1 MKIKK
6 WEIALLISVSVLIL
20 SGFVINSEV
29 EALSDKLIRIHVVA
43 NSDSEEDQALK
54 LKVRDTVLEL
64 LAPVLESAESRSEAE
79 QIIKESMAEITA
91 AAENTIREN
100 GFFYTAKG
108 SLMTEHFPTVD
119 YDTFSLPAG
128 EYMSLRIII
137 GEGAGH
143 NWWCVVFPSLCQTA
157 ISEAENDDMLTEQ
170 EAAFIT
176 GENSGYVIKFKIAE
190 IIGKLKYLLFGD

>member
-79 QIIKESMAEITA
+79 QIIKESLAEIAA
-91 AAENTIREN
+91 AAETTLREN
-100 GFFYTAKG
+100 GFFYSAQD
-108 SLMTEHFPTVD
+108 SLMTEH
-119 YDTFSLPAG
+119 LPN
-128 EYMSLRIII
+128 L
-137 GEGAGH
+137 
-143 NWWCVVFPSLCQTA
+143 
-157 ISEAENDDMLTEQ
+157 D
-170 EAAFIT
+170 
-176 GENSGYVIKFKIAE
+176 
-190 IIGKLKYLLFGD
+190 